1 MEKIKE
7 KIRRAGLPRHAL
19 LWLLISAVWILVIVK
34 MIAGVLF
41 EKNTSL
47 VSAFSATEPG
57 FLTATVEVT
66 ARYPE
71 EYLDSFD
78 KRQMMT
84 RIAKEIGLV
93 MTEAPKVEV
102 TQARQELSYEKNARA
117 ADTQLR
123 IISLREETE
132 EGAEVK
138 HYLYGKI
145 TLRESM
151 ESILSYKELLEET
164 FAGLRGTEISTTIR
178 LEGEYNGYLTMER
191 RNELTKKMLSALN
204 ATVVYDYREEDLYTV
219 YAYTAALTDYIT
231 VEKKK
236 INLHIAMSRDEEN
249 YRTLLYLAT
258 PILPDTW

>member
-1 MEKIKE
+1 
-7 KIRRAGLPRHAL
+7 
-19 LWLLISAVWILVIVK
+19 VIL
-34 MIAGVLF
+34 
-41 EKNTSL
+41 
-47 VSAFSATEPG
+47 
-57 FLTATVEVT
+57 
-66 ARYPE
+66 
-71 EYLDSFD
+71 
-78 KRQMMT
+78 
-84 RIAKEIGLV
+84 
-93 MTEAPKVEV
+93 
-102 TQARQELSYEKNARA
+102 
-117 ADTQLR
+117 
-123 IISLREETE
+123 
-132 EGAEVK
+132 